1 MQLLIFSHCI
11 FNLKLA
17 RLNVNRQ
24 GESNVVKVSQLS
36 FVDLAGSERYTKTQ
50 NSGERLKEAANIN
63 TSLMTLGK
71 CVEQLKYNQN
81 HLSNPKNVSFRESK
95 LTRLF
100 QVFLCGKGKVSM
112 IVNVSQCASAFD
124 ETLHALKF
132 SAIARKVATI
142 NVESSYIEDLPKHDV
157 QQLMSMIKTLQAKV
171 AEEAMKKAM
180 MELAI
185 REEVAQEMAE
195 QITEIENM
203 YSNLLKAERHIKEE
217 VLEKRIEI
225 LTNSVRKSQRRQ
237 RISAMEIFE
246 DSDDEYVSSVF
257 YHREQMKVKEQAQL
271 IQCMKETI
279 EKQNVIIN
287 GLREEVSTSAFVPCT
302 RELKEEEDI
311 SEIVFNTPPS
321 QRGSYTAE
329 TREELHAKST
339 KKGILQRLEGLK
351 DSGSSISRSGKV

>member
-1 MQLLIFSHCI
+1 
-11 FNLKLA
+11 
-17 RLNVNRQ
+17 
-24 GESNVVKVSQLS
+24 
-36 FVDLAGSERYTKTQ
+36 
-50 NSGERLKEAANIN
+50 
-63 TSLMTLGK
+63 
-71 CVEQLKYNQN
+71 
-81 HLSNPKNVSFRESK
+81 
-95 LTRLF
+95 
-100 QVFLCGKGKVSM
+100 M

-157 QQLMSMIKTLQAKV
+157 QQLMSIIKTLQAKV

-180 MELAI
+180 MELTI

-203 YSNLLKAERHIKEE
+203 YSNLLRAERHIKEE

-246 DSDDEYVSSVF
+246 DSDDEYVSSVV
-257 YHREQMKVKEQAQL
+257 YHRELMKVKEQAQL

-287 GLREEVSTSAFVPCT
+287 GLREVGLCMV
-302 RELKEEEDI
+302 L
-311 SEIVFNTPPS
+311 
-321 QRGSYTAE
+321 
-329 TREELHAKST
+329 AKCIHS
-339 KKGILQRLEGLK
+339 
-351 DSGSSISRSGKV
+351 